1 VMRQESLYRID
12 AVSSAGA
19 RGLLQMMPDTARRTA
34 RAFKQPKPSDD
45 ALFDPN
51 VAIVLGAAHLREVL
65 DRFGGQ
71 TIAALAAYNAGPNAA
86 ARWIPPQPV
95 EADVWIENIPYNETR
110 TYVQRI
116 VWHNLVFNWLKSG
129 EPQKAEGWLVAV
141 GPVVAAEPESG

>member
-1 VMRQESLYRID
+1 
-12 AVSSAGA
+12 
-19 RGLLQMMPDTARRTA
+19 MPDTARRTA
-34 RAFKQPKPSDD
+34 RAFNQPKPSPES
-45 ALFDPN
+45 LFDPN
-51 VAIVLGAAHLREVL
+51 VAVVLGAAHLREVL

-129 EPQKAEGWLVAV
+129 EPQKADGWLVAV
-141 GPVVAAEPESG
+141 GPISAGEPESG